1 MEPSPGV
8 TSWFVTTQTH
18 ASARFS
24 GRLRDQE
31 IIFIPQNYFIRRGG
45 ASNQT
50 WQNHDG
56 ASRGGGDEAE
66 PDSGAGIEVGS
77 EGVAG
82 IGAGPE
88 GGAGPG
94 PELSPGH
101 RRRGPFQ
108 VRHIG

>member
-24 GRLRDQE
+24 GRLRDHE
-31 IIFIPQNYFIRRGG
+31 IIFIPQDYFIRSAG

-66 PDSGAGIEVGS
+66 PDSGAGIEIGS

-82 IGAGPE
+82 IGAGAE
-88 GGAGPG
+88 GGADAASAFAAGRIPKM
-94 PELSPGH
+94 SS
-101 RRRGPFQ
+101 
-108 VRHIG
+108 